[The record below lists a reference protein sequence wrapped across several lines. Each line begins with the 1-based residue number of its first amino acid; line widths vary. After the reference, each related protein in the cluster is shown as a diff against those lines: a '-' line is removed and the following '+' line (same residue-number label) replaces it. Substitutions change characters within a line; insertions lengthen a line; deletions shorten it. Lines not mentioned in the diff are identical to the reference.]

1 MSLFENDFD
10 DLICVRFGKAKK
22 MSQESKV
29 KLISSTDN
37 FALKSGLKEI
47 NQLKRD
53 VSSFLEKYEESILA
67 DLLDKE
73 LKKNLKNFL
82 KNLRKMER
90 ILNLEFDSKMIIK
103 EYGPEGYKQLI
114 NYRNSIINDL
124 KAQYVQITEEDE
136 HNV

>member
-1 MSLFENDFD
+1 MPLFENDFD

-53 VSSFLEKYEESILA
+53 VSSFLEKYEESILT

-90 ILNLEFDSKMIIK
+90 ILNLEFDSKMIIEK
-103 EYGPEGYKQLI
+103 YGPEGYKQLI

>member
-103 EYGPEGYKQLI
+103 KYGRVI
-114 NYRNSIINDL
+114 NNL
-124 KAQYVQITEEDE
+124 
-136 HNV
+136 

>member
-103 EYGPEGYKQLI
+103 KYGPEGYKQLI

>member
-1 MSLFENDFD
+1 VSLFENDFD

-103 EYGPEGYKQLI
+103 KYGPEGYKQLI

>member
-37 FALKSGLKEI
+37 FALKSGLREI

-82 KNLRKMER
+82 KNLRKIER

-103 EYGPEGYKQLI
+103 KYGHEGYNQLI